1 MSDSTYLKRI
11 YIIKIK
17 IEDINGKGLNLSET
31 KIVIIVPIQIIKI
44 PISLNKKSLLIG
56 GMEELINPYLQV
68 RYNGLINAICGRNKM
83 RVKKPNFLVFAPL
96 LKNSNPVLTAKTN
109 PR

>member
-1 MSDSTYLKRI
+1 MSDSAYLKKT

-17 IEDINGKGLNLSET
+17 IADTNGKDLNLSET

-56 GMEELINPYLQV
+56 GMDELINPYL
-68 RYNGLINAICGRNKM
+68 
-83 RVKKPNFLVFAPL
+83 
-96 LKNSNPVLTAKTN
+96 
-109 PR
+109 

>member
-1 MSDSTYLKRI
+1 MIDIAYLKEK

-17 IEDINGKGLNLSET
+17 TTETNGRNLNLSET

-56 GMEELINPYLQV
+56 GMDELINPYL
-68 RYNGLINAICGRNKM
+68 
-83 RVKKPNFLVFAPL
+83 
-96 LKNSNPVLTAKTN
+96 
-109 PR
+109 